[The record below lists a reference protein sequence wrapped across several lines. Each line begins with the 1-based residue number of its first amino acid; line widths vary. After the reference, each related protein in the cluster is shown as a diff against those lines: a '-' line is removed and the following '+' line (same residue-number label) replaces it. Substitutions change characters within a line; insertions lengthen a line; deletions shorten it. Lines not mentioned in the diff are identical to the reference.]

1 MRPVSVAV
9 DTRTKT
15 PLWKLVVLYPA
26 VTSVFMFAAL
36 TTRTGIGLVVL
47 GLVIFAVGASTYA
60 MSERRMLRENSGVR
74 VPYFAGPPVAPRH
87 VDLLAAA
94 GMPLLTSGAVLT
106 VRASEAAR
114 PWVFISDGQNHPEHV
129 RTLDISQRDIQ
140 LCTPTSKQRS
150 TAAPRQALNGR
161 CSEMSKS
168 PESASLATW
177 F

>member
-60 MSERRMLRENSGVR
+60 MSERRMLRENSGFEFHTS
-74 VPYFAGPPVAPRH
+74 P
-87 VDLLAAA
+87 DLLSPR
-94 GMPLLTSGAVLT
+94 GTSIY
-106 VRASEAAR
+106 S
-114 PWVFISDGQNHPEHV
+114 
-129 RTLDISQRDIQ
+129 
-140 LCTPTSKQRS
+140 
-150 TAAPRQALNGR
+150 RQQGCPCLRVER
-161 CSEMSKS
+161 C
-168 PESASLATW
+168 
-177 F
+177 

>member
-1 MRPVSVAV
+1 MEPLEPMRPVSVAV

-15 PLWKLVVLYPA
+15 PLWKMAVLYPA

-87 VDLLAAA
+87 VDILAAA

-106 VRASEAAR
+106 VRASDTER
-114 PWVFISDGQNHPEHV
+114 PWVFISVFVIAMALAITVPMVVHNV
-129 RTLDISQRDIQ
+129 RAKRT
-140 LCTPTSKQRS
+140 
-150 TAAPRQALNGR
+150 
-161 CSEMSKS
+161 
-168 PESASLATW
+168 ESA
-177 F
+177 

>member
-1 MRPVSVAV
+1 MRPISVAV

-15 PLWKLVVLYPA
+15 PLWKMVVLYPA

-47 GLVIFAVGASTYA
+47 GLAIFVVGASTYA

-87 VDLLAAA
+87 VDLLAA

-106 VRASEAAR
+106 VRASETER
-114 PWVFISDGQNHPEHV
+114 PWVFISVLVIAMVLAITVPMVVHNARV
-129 RTLDISQRDIQ
+129 KRT
-140 LCTPTSKQRS
+140 
-150 TAAPRQALNGR
+150 
-161 CSEMSKS
+161 
-168 PESASLATW
+168 ESS
-177 F
+177 